1 MTLTVSAK
9 DFGPIIEGTVELKPL
24 TVFVGPSN
32 SGKSYLAML
41 IYSLTQSITRVTEYG
56 SWFSIPAEMRFLTR
70 RSARHIPGTEGEL
83 NPAVKEAIDGWVQN
97 VEFELRSLSEALVN
111 FHGIPS
117 GVQDIANEAIRTSLQ
132 AAVGWFDGELQR
144 CHGNVSDLRR
154 RSEKD
159 SDLKVALQQSYPSLR
174 LSLGEEPGHE
184 RMRLLEETF
193 DISSLEVRLEPHLK
207 LDLQRIKD
215 RVGRPRYSRFLEA
228 PYHEFLSTVA
238 QDAHS
243 YLFEGFP
250 RNSYYLPAARSGIAQ
265 GHKAIASILV
275 RQSSFAALQP
285 LEIPTL
291 SGVIT
296 DFISHILT
304 MERGIRRRNQ
314 SSLEAEIA
322 FLENEVVRGKIDIEE
337 RRELPYPEISYE
349 PFAGQPTVG
358 NFPFHKTSSMVSE
371 LAPVILFLKHLVRP
385 GDLLILEEPESHL
398 HPAIQRMMARAI
410 VRLVN
415 SGVKVLITTHSDYF
429 LNQVN
434 NLMRIDHASDR
445 WLEQAGFERAD
456 CLKHTDVSAYVFHW
470 DATQGGN
477 RVEQLAIR
485 PDVGIDD
492 EEFGKVVNEQYE
504 ETIKVQ
510 EIPLK

>member
-41 IYSLTQSITRVTEYG
+41 IYALMQSIMGASAYG
-56 SWFSIPAEMRFLTR
+56 GGFPGTAEMRFRAR
-70 RSARHIPGTEGEL
+70 RIARQVLAADGEIS
-83 NPAVKEAIDGWVQN
+83 PAVKEDIDRWVQS
-97 VEFELRSLSEALVN
+97 VEFDEPKDYLETFVN
-111 FHGIPS
+111 FSSIPS
-117 GVQDIANEAIRTSLQ
+117 GVQDIANDAIKTSLQ

-144 CHGNVSDLRR
+144 CHGKVSDLRR
-154 RSEKD
+154 RSED
-159 SDLKVALQQSYPSLR
+159 AALKVALQQSYPSLG
-174 LSLGEEPGHE
+174 LSFGEEPGHE
-184 RMRLLEETF
+184 RIRLLQEAF
-193 DISSLEVRLEPHLK
+193 DVSSSKVHIEPHLK

-215 RVGRPRYSRFLEA
+215 RAARLRYTRLVEPS
-228 PYHEFLSTVA
+228 YHEFLSTVV
-238 QDAHS
+238 QDAQS
-243 YLFEGFP
+243 YLFENFP

-304 MERGIRRRNQ
+304 MERGGRRRNLL
-314 SSLEAEIA
+314 SLEAEIA
-322 FLENEVVRGKIDIEE
+322 FLEKEVVRGKIDIEE
-337 RRELPYPEISYE
+337 RGVLPYPEISYE
-349 PFAGQPTVG
+349 PFAGQPTLG

-371 LAPVILFLKHLVRP
+371 LAPVILFLKYLVRP

-410 VRLVN
+410 ARLVN
-415 SGVKVLITTHSDYF
+415 AGVKVLITTHSDYF
-429 LNQVN
+429 VGQLN
-434 NLMRIDHASDR
+434 NLLQVSRASR
-445 WLEQAGFERAD
+445 QKRKKEGFEIED
-456 CLKHTDVSAYVFHW
+456 GLKPSDVSAYHFQP
-470 DATQGGN
+470 DDSAGGS
-477 RVEQLAIR
+477 RVISLTIT
-485 PDVGIDD
+485 PGFGIDAPD
-492 EEFGKVVNEQYE
+492 FAQVSEALYE
-504 ETIKVQ
+504 ETIAMQRVRG
-510 EIPLK
+510 

>member
-1 MTLTVSAK
+1 MTLTVSAR

-41 IYSLTQSITRVTEYG
+41 IYSLMQSITRVTEYG
-56 SWFSIPAEMRFLTR
+56 GGLSIPAEMRFRPL
-70 RSARHIPGTEGEL
+70 RSARHILGTEGEL
-83 NPAVKEAIDGWVQN
+83 SSAVKDAIDGWVQN
-97 VEFELRSLSEALVN
+97 FDDKDFSEIFVD
-111 FHGIPS
+111 FYSIPAE
-117 GVQDIANEAIRTSLQ
+117 VQGIANEAVRDSLR
-132 AAVGWFDGELQR
+132 ASVVWFDGELQR
-144 CHGNVSDLRR
+144 CHGKISDLRR
-154 RSEKD
+154 RSEGMSK
-159 SDLKVALQQSYPSLR
+159 LRIYLQQSSPFLK
-174 LSLGEEPGHE
+174 LSLGEDSDQEIGLLKMDFDVSYSKVRSEPYPRRE
-184 RMRLLEETF
+184 
-193 DISSLEVRLEPHLK
+193 
-207 LDLQRIKD
+207 LQRIKS
-215 RVGRPRYSRFLEA
+215 RAINPRFSRRLESL
-228 PYHEFLSTVA
+228 YHDLLSTVS
-238 QDAHS
+238 QDTQN
-243 YLFEGFP
+243 YLFEDFP
-250 RNSYYLPAARSGIAQ
+250 KSSYYLPAARSGIAQ

-304 MERGIRRRNQ
+304 MERGIRRHNLPG
-314 SSLEAEIA
+314 LEKEVA

-337 RRELPYPEISYE
+337 RGTLPYPEISYE
-349 PFAGQPTVG
+349 PFTGQPTVG

-371 LAPVILFLKHLVRP
+371 LAPVILFLKHLVRT

-415 SGVKVLITTHSDYF
+415 AGVRVLITTHSDYF
-429 LNQVN
+429 LNQLN
-434 NLMRIDHASDR
+434 NLMRIEDASDR

-456 CLKHTDVSAYVFHW
+456 CLQHDAVNAYVFRW
-470 DATQGGN
+470 DAAQGGN
-477 RVEQLAIR
+477 RVEQLSIR
-485 PDVGIDD
+485 RDVGIDD

-504 ETIKVQ
+504 ETIMVEGIQ
-510 EIPLK
+510 LK